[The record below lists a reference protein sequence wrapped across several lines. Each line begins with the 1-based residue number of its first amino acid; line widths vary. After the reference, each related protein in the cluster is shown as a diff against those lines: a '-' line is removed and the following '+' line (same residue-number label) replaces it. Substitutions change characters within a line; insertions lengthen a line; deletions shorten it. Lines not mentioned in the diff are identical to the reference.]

1 MTPALQISFTIMAKK
16 RFLEG
21 DFFEGYSLLGIVC
34 GLPDFRTTH
43 FINRQAHLDLKK
55 YRDFSLNEGAKNG
68 FSWYHY
74 ENEELRRDY
83 YLIQNKRGTAVLLPE
98 LRNFDYLLLLYG
110 NIPPSYRKEILTI
123 LRKTPYITAA
133 FEQDLN
139 KLKNGD
145 LLIVKNEHHASGQ
158 KAQ

>member
-1 MTPALQISFTIMAKK
+1 MGKK

-21 DFFEGYSLLGIVC
+21 DFFEGYTLLGIVC
-34 GLPDFRTTH
+34 GLPDFRITH
-43 FINRQAHLDLKK
+43 FINQQAHLDLKK
-55 YRDFSLNEGAKNG
+55 YRDFSLNGEPENR

-83 YLIQNKRGTAVLLPE
+83 YLIQNKRGTSVLLPD

-110 NIPPSYRKEILTI
+110 NIPPSYREEILAV
-123 LRKTPYITAA
+123 LRNTPYITAA

-139 KLKNGD
+139 NLKNGD
-145 LLIVKNEHHASGQ
+145 LLIVKNEHHASEQ
-158 KAQ
+158 KTQ

>member
-1 MTPALQISFTIMAKK
+1 MAKK

-21 DFFEGYSLLGIVC
+21 DFFEGYSLLSIVC
-34 GLPDFRTTH
+34 GLPDFRITH
-43 FINRQAHLDLKK
+43 FINQQAHLNLKK
-55 YRDFSLNEGAKNG
+55 YNDFSLTEIPEKG
-68 FSWYHY
+68 FSWYCY

-83 YLIQNKRGTAVLLPE
+83 YLIQNKQGTTVLLPD

-110 NIPPSYRKEILTI
+110 NISPSYRDEMLTV
-123 LRKTPYITAA
+123 LRTTPYVTAA
-133 FEQDLN
+133 FKQDLN

-145 LLIVKNEHHASGQ
+145 LLIVKNEHHASEQ